1 MQAFLI
7 TKSNKMDEITSIIIF
22 SIVSIFT
29 GVSIGIFLQR
39 AKNNRQR
46 VTAINEA
53 KEIVD
58 QAKREAERIKSEKL
72 LQAKERF
79 IELKSD
85 HEKVIFQ
92 REKKASDI
100 ETQIREK
107 ENKLSNDLNRNKNLS
122 QSLQQ
127 KNDLLQKRLDKLEI
141 RQNELDATHKIQ
153 LEKLE
158 NISGIS
164 SDDAKQEL
172 VNSLKN
178 KAKSEAMTYTQQ
190 CLEEV
195 KLTVEQEAKK
205 NNN

>member
-46 VTAINEA
+46 VTATNEA
-53 KEIVD
+53 KEIID
-58 QAKREAERIKSEKL
+58 HAKREAERIKSEKL

-178 KAKSEAMTYTQQ
+178 KAKSKAMTYTQQ
-190 CLEEV
+190 CLEEA

-205 NNN
+205 